1 MKKKELKYKNY
12 PSLNFVD
19 QDILDFW
26 ENSLGGNPD
35 YWDTKEI
42 LQVQIIRNLQNEQ
55 AAKQLEQ

>member
-1 MKKKELKYKNY
+1 MKNKELKYKNY

-26 ENSLGGNPD
+26 EINLGGNPD

-55 AAKQLEQ
+55 TTK